1 MGRIVEG
8 TDYTN
13 YMYII
18 LYIYIYIDIYG
29 NIWFDHTY
37 QEHQRIMQFFHDA
50 TAPLANSESSNERSG
65 IIWSR
70 LHHRFTS
77 RALLHISLNQPSST
91 SSVRLRS
98 RWGLVTVGLS
108 YSNKILSCILHWYFT
123 WLKISLGHHGMPFDS
138 MTHSLQSH
146 HMWHDDDDDD
156 DDDHDGMSNVFS
168 FRSQNWSWLSNCD
181 WCWDNGIEDRLAWL
195 WICGGEGHGSRI
207 GKICRQL
214 AKSCN
219 NSRQLEFGL
228 GNRLGSTS
236 ASHLC
241 HIGGFLSHG
250 WYSSSKST
258 IFVVKLMVLGVLF

>member
-1 MGRIVEG
+1 MA
-8 TDYTN
+8 
-13 YMYII
+13 
-18 LYIYIYIDIYG
+18 IYG
-29 NIWFDHTY
+29 LITHTKNIKELCSFST
-37 QEHQRIMQFFHDA
+37 
-50 TAPLANSESSNERSG
+50 TPLAPVANSESSNERSG

-91 SSVRLRS
+91 SSVSVKES
-98 RWGLVTVGLS
+98 RALWRWDSLS
-108 YSNKILSCILHWYFT
+108 YSNKMLSCILHWYFT
-123 WLKISLGHHGMPFDS
+123 RLKISLGHHGIPFDS

-146 HMWHDDDDDD
+146 HMWHDDH
-156 DDDHDGMSNVFS
+156 DDHDGMSIVFS

-181 WCWDNGIEDRLAWL
+181 WCWDNGIEDRLEWL

-207 GKICRQL
+207 GKICQQV

>member
-1 MGRIVEG
+1 MA
-8 TDYTN
+8 
-13 YMYII
+13 
-18 LYIYIYIDIYG
+18 IYG
-29 NIWFDHTY
+29 LITHTKNIKELCSFST
-37 QEHQRIMQFFHDA
+37 
-50 TAPLANSESSNERSG
+50 TPLAPVANSESSNERSG

-91 SSVRLRS
+91 SSVSVKES
-98 RWGLVTVGLS
+98 RALWRWDSLS
-108 YSNKILSCILHWYFT
+108 YSNKMLSCIPHWYFT
-123 WLKISLGHHGMPFDS
+123 RLKISLGHHGIPFDS

-146 HMWHDDDDDD
+146 HMWHDDH
-156 DDDHDGMSNVFS
+156 DDHDGMSIVFS

-181 WCWDNGIEDRLAWL
+181 WCWDNGIEDRLEWL

-207 GKICRQL
+207 GKICRQV

>member
-18 LYIYIYIDIYG
+18 LYIYITYIYIDIYG

-123 WLKISLGHHGMPFDS
+123 WLKISLVHHGMPFDS

-146 HMWHDDDDDD
+146 HMWHDDDD

-181 WCWDNGIEDRLAWL
+181 WCWDNGIEDRLEWL
-195 WICGGEGHGSRI
+195 
-207 GKICRQL
+207 
-214 AKSCN
+214 
-219 NSRQLEFGL
+219 
-228 GNRLGSTS
+228 
-236 ASHLC
+236 
-241 HIGGFLSHG
+241 
-250 WYSSSKST
+250 
-258 IFVVKLMVLGVLF
+258 